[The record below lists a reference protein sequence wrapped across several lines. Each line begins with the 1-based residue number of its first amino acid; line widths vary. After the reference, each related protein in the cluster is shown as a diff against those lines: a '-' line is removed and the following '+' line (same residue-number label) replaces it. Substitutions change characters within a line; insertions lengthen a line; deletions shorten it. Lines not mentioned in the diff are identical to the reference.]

1 MFRRQLNLAFSCH
14 CDATTWNRLPIFH
27 ACFSAGFLS
36 RLYQTFGYVSFVCL
50 ASHRRHRAAAPTLA
64 VKSRVAGTQA
74 SLCSQLGVQPSRL
87 RLRNSQNQGAATRHG
102 SCVAHLPLPGDCLV
116 PPAVLYAA
124 EDSALSYHWESCCV
138 TTPLMHVPLIRYS
151 YTTL

>member
-1 MFRRQLNLAFSCH
+1 MVPRAVMLRRQLNLAFSCH

-36 RLYQTFGYVSFVCL
+36 RLYQTFGHVSFVCL

-74 SLCSQLGVQPSRL
+74 SLCSQLEVQPNRL
-87 RLRNSQNQGAATRHG
+87 RLRNSQNQEQ
-102 SCVAHLPLPGDCLV
+102 LPGTVLV
-116 PPAVLYAA
+116 WLTCRYLETVWSPQQCCMQLTTRRCHTTGRAAV
-124 EDSALSYHWESCCV
+124 
-138 TTPLMHVPLIRYS
+138 
-151 YTTL
+151 